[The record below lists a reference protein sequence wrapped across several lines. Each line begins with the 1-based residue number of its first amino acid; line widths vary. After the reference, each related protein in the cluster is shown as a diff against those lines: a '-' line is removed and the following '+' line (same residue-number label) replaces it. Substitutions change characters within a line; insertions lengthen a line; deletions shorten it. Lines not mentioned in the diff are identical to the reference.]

1 MPRYLHIVVPAFTLH
16 GLLPLGQVVVPFI
29 EIDNEGEV
37 EHRFRCREKKR
48 TS

>member
-1 MPRYLHIVVPAFTLH
+1 MPHYLHIVVPAFTLH
-16 GLLPLGQVVVPFI
+16 GLLPLGQVVVPST
-29 EIDNEGEV
+29 EMENEGEV